1 MPFHF
6 IVRQQQG
13 EEVLILFQS
22 LNQRIINVIKIGELK
37 IFLSI
42 ILCAGFQLVRLHQ
55 NISNLKHC
63 LYNNIIIVR
72 FARATVDF
80 VDDFGQSLLFVFSQ
94 AEMLRRWQLHNLT
107 FSVDNI
113 CDFIVYRSPLMHL
126 MELKTIDTPSIPL
139 QKIFGKYDP
148 EKKQYHK
155 IKHITDMVTAAQTEG
170 ITAHVIINYRGKV
183 NRTFAVQASDVLQHS
198 VTESRKSIPWQW
210 AAEHGTEIT
219 QRQLKVHWRYDVDG
233 FLRGVETLHG

>member
-1 MPFHF
+1 M
-6 IVRQQQG
+6 VRNAEHYPDPTAG
-13 EEVLILFQS
+13 ATLCRIDRKEKILNTGKQFEQDWK
-22 LNQRIINVIKIGELK
+22 N
-37 IFLSI
+37 SI
-42 ILCAGFQLVRLHQ
+42 PKDAYCYRLRD
-55 NISNLKHC
+55 S
-63 LYNNIIIVR
+63 
-72 FARATVDF
+72 AATYYGGND
-80 VDDFGQSLLFVFSQ
+80 
-94 AEMLRRWQLHNLT
+94 NLT

-148 EKKQYHK
+148 EKKRYHK

-183 NRTFAVQASDVLQHS
+183 NRTFAVQAFDVLQYS
-198 VTESRKSIPWQW
+198 ITESRKSIPWQW

-233 FLRGVETLHG
+233 FLKEIERRRTV

>member
-1 MPFHF
+1 M
-6 IVRQQQG
+6 VRNSEYYPDPTAGAALWKIDRKEQT
-13 EEVLILFQS
+13 
-22 LNQRIINVIKIGELK
+22 LNTGKQFEQDWKN
-37 IFLSI
+37 SI
-42 ILCAGFQLVRLHQ
+42 PKDAYCYRLRDSAATYYGG
-55 NISNLKHC
+55 NENL
-63 LYNNIIIVR
+63 
-72 FARATVDF
+72 A
-80 VDDFGQSLLFVFSQ
+80 
-94 AEMLRRWQLHNLT
+94 

-148 EKKQYHK
+148 EKKRYHK
-155 IKHITDMVTAAQTEG
+155 IKHIKDMIAAAQTEG

-183 NRTFAVQASDVLQHS
+183 NRTFAVQAFDVLQFS

-219 QRQLKVHWRYDVDG
+219 QRQLRAHWRYDVDE
-233 FLRGVETLHG
+233 FLKEIEVLHS

>member
-1 MPFHF
+1 M
-6 IVRQQQG
+6 VRNAEHYPDPTAG
-13 EEVLILFQS
+13 AALCRIGRKEKILNTGKQFEQDWK
-22 LNQRIINVIKIGELK
+22 N
-37 IFLSI
+37 SI
-42 ILCAGFQLVRLHQ
+42 PKDAYCYRLRD
-55 NISNLKHC
+55 S
-63 LYNNIIIVR
+63 
-72 FARATVDF
+72 AATYYGGND
-80 VDDFGQSLLFVFSQ
+80 
-94 AEMLRRWQLHNLT
+94 NLT

-183 NRTFAVQASDVLQHS
+183 NRTFAVQAFDVMQYS
-198 VTESRKSIPWQW
+198 ITESSKSIPWQW

-233 FLRGVETLHG
+233 FLKEIERRRTV

>member
-1 MPFHF
+1 M
-6 IVRQQQG
+6 VRNAEHYPDPTDG
-13 EEVLILFQS
+13 AALCRIDRKEKILNTGKQFEQDWK
-22 LNQRIINVIKIGELK
+22 N
-37 IFLSI
+37 SI
-42 ILCAGFQLVRLHQ
+42 PKDAYCYRLRD
-55 NISNLKHC
+55 S
-63 LYNNIIIVR
+63 
-72 FARATVDF
+72 AATYYGGND
-80 VDDFGQSLLFVFSQ
+80 S
-94 AEMLRRWQLHNLT
+94 LT

-155 IKHITDMVTAAQTEG
+155 IKHITDMIAAAQTEG

-183 NRTFAVQASDVLQHS
+183 NRTFAVQAFDVLQFS
-198 VTESRKSIPWQW
+198 VTESCKSIPWQW